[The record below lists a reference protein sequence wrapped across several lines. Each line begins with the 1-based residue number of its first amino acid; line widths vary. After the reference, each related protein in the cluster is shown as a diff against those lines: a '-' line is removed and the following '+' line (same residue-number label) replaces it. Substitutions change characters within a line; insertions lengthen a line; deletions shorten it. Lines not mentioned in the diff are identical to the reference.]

1 MTQTENQKK
10 LLKILNEMFQLDQS
24 DLDFGIYRI
33 MNTKNQEINA
43 FLENDLISSVVNA
56 FSSNDNSA
64 IQKELD
70 ELVKTLTN
78 AGMNA
83 DDSPKVQELKKSLSS
98 SSTSTN
104 LENDVFSHLAN
115 FFKRYYKDGDFV
127 SLRRYKKDT
136 YAIPYEGEEVK
147 LHWANSDQYYI
158 KSGQYFRDYSF
169 KVNDKTIHF
178 KLSDAQT
185 EQNNNKATSDKE
197 RRFVILDNDPCE
209 VIDDELYINFEYKA
223 VGKEK
228 QEKLNEGAITKALE
242 SIEDLEFINAL
253 NTLAPTEKNKKRT
266 LFEKHLKSYTSRNS
280 FDYFIHK
287 DLGGFLN
294 RELDFYIKN
303 EMLFLD
309 DIMDSP
315 IKYDEVMGKI
325 KIFKEVASKII
336 AFLTQLEE
344 LQKKLWEKKKF
355 VIETNYCITMD
366 KIDEQYHEEIVNN
379 KEQLAEWKRLF
390 DIDIQSIDD
399 LKEEKYLVLD
409 TKFFDMKFKYKLL
422 SEFDNLDED
431 IDGVLINSE
440 NFGAL
445 NLLQDRYKE
454 QVKTV
459 YIDPPYNTGNDGFLY
474 NDTYQHSS
482 WMSFMYDRLA
492 LSRELINDDGVFFG
506 SIDDNELKN
515 FQEIGNEV
523 FGEKNSKGLIAR
535 KTGTPTGQGTDRL
548 INEIDY
554 MVVYANSN
562 KSLFYGLPLSKED
575 GEIYNQVD
583 EKGKYL
589 IRPLRKTGG
598 EDRREDRPS
607 MYYSIVAPNGTEI
620 FPIAPSGYES
630 RWRCGEETYKNHCSN
645 GLIEWKQIDTGE
657 YKVYQKFYLEGR
669 LKQPSNLWQNIEGNK
684 KATRDIFNLFNVK
697 QFDFPKPIELIQRT
711 ISISSNNNSTIL
723 DYFAGSGTTGHS
735 VINLNREDNGT
746 RKYILVEMGEYFD
759 TVTKPRIQK
768 VIYSDSWKDGKP
780 TTNNGISQIFKYFKT
795 ESYEDT
801 LNNLEFK
808 RTKEQEE
815 TLGLYPQAKDD
826 YILNYSLE
834 VESQASLLNI
844 DTFKTPFDYKLKIAT
859 SSVGETKDTNIDLVE
874 TFNYLLGLVIK
885 RIELLK
891 GYLVVEGQNLK
902 KEKILIIWRD
912 GQSSDELNEFFKK
925 MDWSVYD
932 REFDTIY
939 VNGDNNLDNLK
950 QDEDHFKVKLIEQA
964 FKDLMF
970 GDSSLDYSKKVFKS
984 TANKKNAFEKMVEK
998 TVKTSQEIE
1007 GYLEASQETTEKAK
1021 ILKDEYAIKVSTRS

>member
-1 MTQTENQKK
+1 MAKTENQKK
-10 LLKILNEMFQLDQS
+10 LLKILNEIFQLDQS

-33 MNTKNQEINA
+33 MNTKSKEINE
-43 FLENDLISSVVNA
+43 FLDKDLLSSVASA

-64 IQKELD
+64 VQKELD
-70 ELVKTLTN
+70 ELIKTLTN

-83 DDSPKVQELKKSLSS
+83 DDSPKVQDLKDSLSS
-98 SSTSTN
+98 TTTSSN
-104 LENDVFSHLAN
+104 LENEVFSHLAN

-158 KSGQYFRDYSF
+158 KSGEYFRDYTF
-169 KVNDKTIHF
+169 TVNDKVIHL
-178 KLSDAQT
+178 KLSDAET
-185 EQNNNKATSDKE
+185 ESNNNKATSDKD
-197 RRFVILDNDPCE
+197 RRFVILEDNPCE

-223 VGKEK
+223 IGKEN
-228 QEKLNEGAITKALE
+228 QDKLNEKAIAKALE
-242 SIEDLEFINAL
+242 SVEDLEFITAL
-253 NTLAPTEKNKKRT
+253 NTLAPTQINKKRT
-266 LFEKHLKSYTSRNS
+266 IFEKHLKSYTSRNS

-287 DLGGFLN
+287 DLGGFMA

-303 EMLFLD
+303 EILFLD

-315 IKYDEVMGKI
+315 IKYEEVMGKI
-325 KIFKEVASKII
+325 KIFKEVSQKII
-336 AFLTQLEE
+336 DFLTQLEE

-355 VIETNYCITMD
+355 IIETNYCITLD
-366 KIDEQYHEEIVNN
+366 KIDEDYYEEIFTCN
-379 KEQLAEWKRLF
+379 EQKAEWKELF
-390 DIDIQSIDD
+390 DIDVQSVDY
-399 LKEEKYLVLD
+399 LKEEKYLLLD

-454 QVKTV
+454 QIKTV

-474 NDTYQHSS
+474 NDSYQHSS
-482 WMSFMYDRLA
+482 WLSFMYDRLA
-492 LSRELINDDGVFFG
+492 YAKELMSNKGVIFS

-515 FQEIGNEV
+515 FQD
-523 FGEKNSKGLIAR
+523 LY
-535 KTGTPTGQGTDRL
+535 RL
-548 INEIDY
+548 INFNFIATLPTIMNLKGNNDEYAFAGTHEYTLAVAKEKSENIFNHFSVSDDEIQEWKEDEHGFY
-554 MVVYANSN
+554 KKGANLKSTGGNAPREKRANLFYPIFVNSKNEVYVTDNDEPLNSN
-562 KSLFYGLPLSKED
+562 DTKLLPITNEQEMSWRWQKSKVNAETFNIIL
-575 GEIYNQVD
+575 V
-583 EKGKYL
+583 
-589 IRPLRKTGG
+589 G
-598 EDRREDRPS
+598 EDTE
-607 MYYSIVAPNGTEI
+607 YSIYKKQRPQLGDMPSKKPKSIFYKPEYSSGNGTAEQKAI
-620 FPIAPSGYES
+620 FGD
-630 RWRCGEETYKNHCSN
+630 K
-645 GLIEWKQIDTGE
+645 
-657 YKVYQKFYLEGR
+657 
-669 LKQPSNLWQNIEGNK
+669 
-684 KATRDIFNLFNVK
+684 IFAN
-697 QFDFPKPIELIQRT
+697 PKPLVLINDFIQ
-711 ISISSNNNSTIL
+711 IGSNKNSTIL
-723 DYFAGSGTTGHS
+723 DYFAGSGTTGHA
-735 VINLNREDNGT
+735 VINLNREDDGK

-780 TTNNGISQIFKYFKT
+780 TTKNGISQIFKYFKL

-808 RTKEQEE
+808 KTEEQENA
-815 TLGLYPQAKDD
+815 LGLYDEAKED
-826 YILNYSLE
+826 YMLNYSLDI
-834 VESQASLLNI
+834 ESQGSLLNI
-844 DTFKTPFDYKLKIAT
+844 DTFSTPFDYKLKIAT
-859 SSVGETKDTNIDLVE
+859 SSVGETKDTTIDLVE
-874 TFNYLLGLVIK
+874 TFNYLLGLVVK

-939 VNGDNNLDNLK
+939 INGDNNLDNLRK
-950 QDEDHFKVKLIEQA
+950 DEDHYKVKLIEQE
-964 FKDLMF
+964 FKRLMF
-970 GDSSLDYSKKVFKS
+970 
-984 TANKKNAFEKMVEK
+984 NE
-998 TVKTSQEIE
+998 
-1007 GYLEASQETTEKAK
+1007 
-1021 ILKDEYAIKVSTRS
+1021 